1 MRTLFISFTLLL
13 LIACQTKTSKS
24 ELNDPRPDL
33 LKKLEG
39 KWRMVGHVMG
49 DSVEYKLNVRSV
61 LSGVFTE
68 LHMVDIFDPPQYEAL
83 VFIGYDSTKNVII
96 SHWLDSFG
104 ALYSIPHGTGI
115 IDSNKIEFVVPYE
128 ERPFR
133 DILTYYNEN
142 GEWTFLIESKS
153 DSVNW
158 KTFAEYKIFK

>member
-1 MRTLFISFTLLL
+1 MSYTAIGADENNNTYIMRTLFISFTLLL

-49 DSVEYKLNVRSV
+49 DSVEYKLNVISV

-133 DILTYYNEN
+133 DILTYYH
-142 GEWTFLIESKS
+142 
-153 DSVNW
+153 
-158 KTFAEYKIFK
+158 